1 MSNKPIDLAAFDGT
15 FQREATEERGD
26 FDSLPDGKYQVAV
39 EKVELTH
46 TQNTGNPMLK
56 WTLRVLGPRFANRL
70 IWRNSVIT
78 TNTIRYLKTDL
89 HICGL
94 DLDKLSDLPGRLA
107 DLLDVRLE
115 VTKKTNGDYEN
126 IYFSRRITL
135 SPGRTLSQVHEE
147 ADDTLRPF

>member
-1 MSNKPIDLAAFDGT
+1 MSNKTIDLAAFDGT
-15 FQREATEERGD
+15 FQQEATEERGE
-26 FDSLPDGKYQVAV
+26 FEGLPDGKYQVVV

-46 TQNTGNPMLK
+46 TQNTGNPVLK

-78 TNTIRYLKTDL
+78 QNTVKYIKTDL

-107 DLLDVRLE
+107 ELLDVRLE
-115 VTKKTNGDYEN
+115 VAKKTKGDYEN
-126 IYFSRRITL
+126 IYFSRRLEMTVA
-135 SPGRTLSQVHEE
+135 SMQYPEE
-147 ADDTLRPF
+147 VGDALIPF